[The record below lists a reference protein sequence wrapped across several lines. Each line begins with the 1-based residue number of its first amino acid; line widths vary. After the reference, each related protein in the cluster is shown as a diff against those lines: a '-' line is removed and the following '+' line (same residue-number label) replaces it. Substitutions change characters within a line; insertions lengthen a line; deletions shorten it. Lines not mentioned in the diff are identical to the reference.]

1 MEHKK
6 AILLTCGTAL
16 LWSLAG
22 LNIKMIPWMPF
33 AIAGGRSAIASLLLF
48 PTIQKSSCKKIDKA
62 AVGGALCYAAFNYCF
77 IFSTKYATSAIAIM
91 MQYTAPIYVAVLAW
105 LFLKE
110 RITKADII
118 SMAFVLGGMLLF
130 FTDSAGGGTAIGK
143 VVAIFNGITF
153 AGVSIFLRLQKDRNP
168 VMSVFLGN
176 VISAI
181 IGIPYM
187 LQAGPLSFQGLLFL
201 FLAGFLCAFTYALY
215 AIASTG
221 LSALETVL
229 LPVIDPVMNP
239 VWVFLFLGEAPGI
252 KSIIGASIVLVAVL
266 AKSLW
271 GLKH

>member
-48 PTIQKSSCKKIDKA
+48 PIIQKSNCKKIDKA
-62 AVGGALCYAAFNYCF
+62 AMGGALCYTAFNYWF
-77 IFSTKYATSAIAIM
+77 TFSTKYATSSIAIM

-110 RITKADII
+110 RITKTDII

-130 FTDSAGGGTAIGK
+130 FTDSAGGGTTIGK

-168 VMSVFLGN
+168 VMSIFWGN

-181 IGIPYM
+181 IGIPCVI
-187 LQAGPLSFQGLLFL
+187 QAGPLNFQGLLFL